1 MSLGDIK
8 FDFSN
13 LNPNQLS
20 IFQNLNTDA
29 LQSYMKE
36 LQSISNADYGN
47 FDSSIV
53 QKYAN
58 AIADLESSQ
67 GSLLL
72 STQGLTNAQ
81 IAETLSLNESDTA
94 KNYQAMLDAGL
105 LKSKQSLTAAQVQ
118 SNLQTV
124 LGTDVDTSAAMAS
137 LGLSA
142 AMEGEE
148 SQMVQLTSQKLEEA
162 TASGTLTQTQAQ
174 EMAMRSGIT
183 AATNAQN
190 AVMPKWIS
198 SLKTSALATWE
209 QVKAT
214 AAWLMTNPAGWATLA
229 VGALVAVIA
238 GIHAYNKSI
247 DEAVDNARENLAETE
262 EQLASISSEKEKVV
276 KQLKELEAMEKNGS
290 LSLTDKADLEILRQ
304 QNEELRIRQMYL
316 NKQQEKDNKKLEK
329 ASKKK
334 YNRDYGYQ
342 ETTRESIEG
351 YKEVLAENASTNS
364 LPANPYVTGN
374 TNPSYTPYV
383 SPGMQAQQLS
393 IESTS
398 LAALIAKYEYY
409 TEEKK
414 KALQSDDTK
423 AVEKYDEKLTELGET
438 LFNSRIE
445 LQDFADDLS
454 VTGESSQELDD
465 VNNKLQLIDETLYSR
480 EKDAIHFINDN
491 ALQLD
496 KKRLVELAETG
507 KLTDTE
513 LSKNFGNISAY
524 LKESGLSIQDL
535 IPALKSYK
543 DELISTPSTLDENNA
558 LTIDSAKDNLYRH
571 FVEPSADLDK
581 TSFDSVELR
590 YRDWMS
596 KFNDEEITIL
606 YSIMNDTDTSGWSF
620 DDFDK
625 ELVKRENSPFLE
637 VMTDMDDISGN
648 FSMLKDVFDDLT
660 DSTKEVTFDKLPD
673 LSEKFKDM
681 AGIQSYIKA
690 IMDANGETQAT
701 QEAFNDL
708 TNAYI
713 KQTGILDQVTDGNAT
728 LIQSYLTEQGIA
740 NANQLVQEALG
751 QKKAEAAWASRDLS
765 NATADEII
773 ALMQE
778 AGVTGIAESAFASY
792 IVQKMMADMAMDP
805 TADITALA
813 SIVES
818 LGIATDAWQKY
829 VAVKN
834 RMAEIAAD
842 PNYASYDEYGNI
854 VSKEV
859 VLQQYGELARSYSED
874 MKKDASAILSKISD
888 KPKAPP
894 SGVGNN
900 TGGQPEKDTQ
910 KDYDWLERATT
921 AINRER
927 SKSQELIDDET
938 LSYHEQISAL
948 QELISLDNQLVDIT
962 AEAQAAYTDRWDE
975 ITQKMIEVFG
985 EVDGNQLISKIKK
998 GDTSLEGSMD
1008 SFGSEQSELLDK
1020 AIKAYDDMNQAEDEY
1035 ENAVKERTGHIREQY
1050 AKRAAEVEAYVSEVS
1065 SALSDAQS
1073 RLDLKDTTGRE
1084 ITEADYRQ
1092 LISLSKNQVRL
1103 YYEQIDALEDQ
1114 LSTVEE
1120 FGPEYYSIKSSIASC
1135 ESSIIDA
1142 EKAQAEWNEEI
1153 KNLPIRKL
1161 ERYLSILKNI
1171 KSDLQNWIDEQSVLG
1186 VNATSEQFQ
1195 QLIDISK
1202 KQIDKLLEQ
1211 QKLYKDNLSDYQ
1223 WNSDKYNETAASI
1236 QDIDDEISGLIQ
1248 SQKEWN
1254 REILNIPIN
1263 SITGLNEQL
1272 KSVSSAM
1279 GQVIDDYNT
1288 VVDTVIESIDRQKK
1302 AVEDSYNAQMD
1313 AIDEKINTLQ
1323 KEKEEQDSL
1332 LKVEQARAD
1341 LERQKQQRTN
1351 KVLRNGTLQYE
1362 ADIDAVRDAQINYE
1376 NAKYDKQISDLNSAK
1391 DALQEALDKELEAL
1405 DSISEKWSQI
1415 ADDIKYAANSQLTEQ
1430 ILGSG
1435 WKEQILSGNGDDMY
1449 QLFRKNFETLAT
1461 QQEAYDKQIAS
1472 NENLISLMQTYVDAY
1487 LEGSISYEQAVTAMQ
1502 NIAANM
1508 KDGFSNLDNL
1518 NAVLGTMTGEADSS
1532 LSSALSDINHIFEHA
1547 GEYFKSAQSNNQML
1561 ETYAK
1566 TWEEM
1571 KADVAAQLKEL
1582 EELSKKVAEIHE
1594 ESKKNSGGGTRDSD
1608 KNNIS
1613 HGTIYADGTL
1623 VVTNPDVSGHYTGDG
1638 KDLNRHHAGLYSG
1651 PVGTSGGGRLEQ
1663 LKDIVELAPGEVPII
1678 ARRSEVL
1685 LTPDQIEKIT
1695 RNFSAL
1701 TSYRPSIPLPIS
1713 SIPQA
1718 ANKSGG
1724 TQVNFEGDIVLQGVQ
1739 DPDGLAK
1746 ALKMN
1751 FRSAMR
1757 QRMSE

>member
-1 MSLGDIK
+1 
-8 FDFSN
+8 
-13 LNPNQLS
+13 
-20 IFQNLNTDA
+20 
-29 LQSYMKE
+29 
-36 LQSISNADYGN
+36 
-47 FDSSIV
+47 
-53 QKYAN
+53 
-58 AIADLESSQ
+58 
-67 GSLLL
+67 
-72 STQGLTNAQ
+72 
-81 IAETLSLNESDTA
+81 
-94 KNYQAMLDAGL
+94 MLDAGL
-105 LKSKQSLTAAQVQ
+105 LKSRQSLTAAQVQ
-118 SNLQTV
+118 ENLQTV
-124 LGTDVDTSAAMAS
+124 LGAEADTSAALAS
-137 LGLSA
+137 LGFSA
-142 AMEGEE
+142 AMEGE
-148 SQMVQLTSQKLEEA
+148 QLQTAQLTTLKLEEA
-162 TASGTLTQTQAQ
+162 VATGVLTTSQAQ
-174 EMAMRSGIT
+174 EFAMRSGIIVET
-183 AATNAQN
+183 KVQN
-190 AVMPKWIS
+190 AIMPKWIATV
-198 SLKTSALATWE
+198 KAATLATWE

-214 AAWLMTNPAGWATLA
+214 TAWLMANPAGWATLA
-229 VGALVAVIA
+229 VGALVAVVA

-262 EQLASISSEKEKVV
+262 EQLAAISSEKEKVV
-276 KQLKELEAMEKNGS
+276 KQLKELESLEKNGN
-290 LSLTDKADLEILRQ
+290 LSITDKADLDILRE
-304 QNEELRIRQMYL
+304 QNEELRIRQLYL
-316 NKQQEKDNKKLEK
+316 NKEK
-329 ASKKK
+329 AKENEELVTTAKKK
-334 YNRDYGYQ
+334 YDRDFGKQ
-342 ETTRESIEG
+342 STSRDTIET
-351 YKEVLAENASTNS
+351 YKSQLAFKPDFQTVNGS
-364 LPANPYVTGN
+364 LTED
-374 TNPSYTPYV
+374 PYV
-383 SPGMQAQQLS
+383 SQATNEANIQAKQL
-393 IESTS
+393 IEESDA
-398 LAALIAKYEYY
+398 LDALIAKYEYY
-409 TEEKK
+409 SDAKQEAIQANDETALARYEEK
-414 KALQSDDTK
+414 
-423 AVEKYDEKLTELGET
+423 LGDIET
-438 LFNSRIE
+438 SLIENREE
-445 LQDFADDLS
+445 LQGLAVDLS
-454 VTGESSQELDD
+454 AAGESSAELDD
-465 VNNKLQLIDETLYSR
+465 VNQKLQ
-480 EKDAIHFINDN
+480 FINDTLYTREQN
-491 ALQLD
+491 LFHFIDDNTINSD
-496 KKRLVELAETG
+496 KKKLIELVETED
-507 KLTDTE
+507 LTMSA
-513 LSKNFGNISAY
+513 LSKNFSEIDTY
-524 LKESGLSIQDL
+524 LTATGMNLKDL
-535 IPALKSYK
+535 IAVVNTYKEEFTSTSEYVPNSLSATISSLDEMANGWKSIHALYSEFTDEEFKGFSNAAMNDFVDSFKDLDHVDTESFLSTLADTASTTEDIQAAFHKLAAQYIYSSGCLEGLTEATAVQTIQELEAQGVANASAIIYDYFAGSKEYAALTGLDLADASISEIAAFLNTGTAAEEAQKSIAIYALQKELANGITLTTNGDIQNIGSLLKACGVGVTALNAFNRAKQGIIDTFSQSPLGQADFDNLSYK
-543 DELISTPSTLDENNA
+543 DLAGGLQLQQGAWLHNNEE
-558 LTIDSAKDNLYRH
+558 TIKSKQ
-571 FVEPSADLDK
+571 ADLDNLLA
-581 TSFDSVELR
+581 D
-590 YRDWMS
+590 
-596 KFNDEEITIL
+596 
-606 YSIMNDTDTSGWSF
+606 
-620 DDFDK
+620 
-625 ELVKRENSPFLE
+625 LE
-637 VMTDMDDISGN
+637 SDISNSILN
-648 FSMLKDVFDDLT
+648 FRYD
-660 DSTKEVTFDKLPD
+660 
-673 LSEKFKDM
+673 
-681 AGIQSYIKA
+681 AGK
-690 IMDANGETQAT
+690 DANKPQN
-701 QEAFNDL
+701 QSPDNS
-708 TNAYI
+708 TN
-713 KQTGILDQVTDGNAT
+713 
-728 LIQSYLTEQGIA
+728 
-740 NANQLVQEALG
+740 
-751 QKKAEAAWASRDLS
+751 
-765 NATADEII
+765 
-773 ALMQE
+773 
-778 AGVTGIAESAFASY
+778 
-792 IVQKMMADMAMDP
+792 
-805 TADITALA
+805 
-813 SIVES
+813 
-818 LGIATDAWQKY
+818 
-829 VAVKN
+829 
-834 RMAEIAAD
+834 
-842 PNYASYDEYGNI
+842 
-854 VSKEV
+854 
-859 VLQQYGELARSYSED
+859 
-874 MKKDASAILSKISD
+874 KDK
-888 KPKAPP
+888 KPK
-894 SGVGNN
+894 
-900 TGGQPEKDTQ
+900 EDTQ

-962 AEAQAAYTDRWDE
+962 AEAQATYTDRWDE

-1008 SFGSEQSELLDK
+1008 SFGSEQSELLDN

-1050 AKRAAEVEAYVSEVS
+1050 AKRVAEVESYVSEVS

-1142 EKAQAEWNEEI
+1142 EKAQTKWNEEI

-1313 AIDEKINTLQ
+1313 AMDEKINTLQ

-1362 ADIDAVRDAQINYE
+1362 ADLDAVHDAQTNYE

-1435 WKEQILSGNGDDMY
+1435 WKEQLLSGNGDDMY
-1449 QLFRKNFETLAT
+1449 QLFRKNFETLAS

-1487 LEGSISYEQAVTAMQ
+1487 LDGSMSYEQAVTAMQ

-1508 KDGFSNLDNL
+1508 KDGFSSLDNL

-1571 KADVAAQLKEL
+1571 KADIAAQLKEL
-1582 EELSKKVAEIHE
+1582 EELSKKVTEIHE
-1594 ESKKNSGGGTRDSD
+1594 ESKKNSSSGTRDSD

-1623 VVTNPDVSGHYTGDG
+1623 VVTNPDVPGHYTGDG

-1651 PVGTSGGGRLEQ
+1651 PVGTSGGGQLEQ
-1663 LKDIVELAPGEVPII
+1663 LKDIVELAPEEVPII

-1685 LTPDQIEKIT
+1685 LTPEQIEKIT

-1701 TSYRPSIPLPIS
+1701 ASYRPNIPLPIS

-1724 TQVNFEGDIVLQGVQ
+1724 TQVNFDGDIVLQGVQ